1 MLHHAVNGDCMGGW
15 FLTMSRVVR
24 YKSHFIGAESALST
38 TIDEFSL
45 LQILRQ
51 AVKIIRLLIGQ
62 SKINDCL
69 LKPNIQ
75 TTNPSK

>member
-1 MLHHAVNGDCMGGW
+1 MSGW

-24 YKSHFIGAESALST
+24 YKSHLIGADSALST